1 MSDGAAHIDS
11 ESCGQDSGAIEETG
25 KRGVQPT
32 TTGPPPSGQGTEN
45 GIAGRTSGNDDLLS
59 RILPHL
65 HLVRGPDHRGEYLCW
80 CPFHPDGQGK
90 PPHQP
95 NLQVSVRGFICHA
108 CGAKGGLR
116 KLAQDLS
123 IPVAA
128 GNSAFEAVYDYQ
140 DEHGSLMYQALRK
153 PGKQFLFRR
162 PDGKGGWIWNLKG
175 VKRIPYRLPQLLAN
189 QDEPVYVVEGEKDAD
204 RLASTRLVATTNPG
218 GAGKWHPQYAQ
229 WLAGRKVLILP
240 DNDDPGREH
249 AEDVARS
256 AAGVAGCVKVISLP
270 GLPEKGDVSDWFD
283 AGHTVGELKK
293 LAAEAPHW
301 EQPDDDEKAPGSA
314 GGRSEATRL
323 VELVL
328 EGAVELFH
336 EQDGSTY
343 ARINVGDHLGIW
355 ACRGQQFE
363 NWLAHRFWESE
374 RRAPASHTRRAA
386 RNVLESI
393 ALFDGDE
400 HRLHN
405 RVAFY
410 DDAIWYDLADRE
422 CRAVRITAEGWQIV
436 TEPPILF
443 RRYSH
448 QRPQVEP
455 FPGGDLHDFMRF
467 VNLRDPSQALLL
479 LVSLAACLVPQ
490 IPHAILLVHGPQGSA
505 KTSLLRM
512 LRRLIDPSI
521 TETLAL
527 SRKPDEVVQALSHH
541 WAACFDNVTSIPEW
555 IADILCRAATGEGA
569 SKRRLYT
576 DDEAFLYAYRR
587 CVALNSINIPTRRPD
602 LLDRSVLFGLGP
614 ITPAERKPEE
624 QLWSQFEEAQPA
636 LFGAALDVVSRA
648 MAILPTISLPA
659 PPRMADFAR
668 WGCAIAK
675 ALGHAETEFI
685 DAYDANIAVQNE
697 EVLHSHPVAS
707 ALAAL
712 MERRGEWEGTA
723 TQLLDELEKVAREQR
738 ISTDAKGW
746 PGAPHVLA
754 RRLVEVQPNLAAAG
768 IEVQIGRDHV
778 GRWTCIRR
786 ISAQ

>member
-1 MSDGAAHIDS
+1 MMSNERSAKPDDRWPEDS
-11 ESCGQDSGAIEETG
+11 
-25 KRGVQPT
+25 PT
-32 TTGPPPSGQGTEN
+32 THGAPSRPEGAPRHHE
-45 GIAGRTSGNDDLLS
+45 LLPE
-59 RILPHL
+59 ILQRL
-65 HLVRGPDHRGEYLCW
+65 HVVRGPDPRGEYVCW
-80 CPFHPDGQGK
+80 CPFHADGQGK

-95 NLQVSVRGFICHA
+95 NLSASIRGFICHA
-108 CGAKGGLR
+108 CGAKGGLQ
-116 KLAQDLS
+116 KLAQHLG
-123 IPVAA
+123 ILAA
-128 GNSAFEAVYDYQ
+128 GNGAFEATYDYQ
-140 DEHGSLMYQALRK
+140 DEHGNLMYQALRK

-204 RLASTRLVATTNPG
+204 RLASTGLAATTNPG
-218 GAGKWHPQYAQ
+218 GAGKWHPEYAQ
-229 WLAGRKVLILP
+229 WLARREVVVLP
-240 DNDDPGREH
+240 DNDKPGRQH

-256 AAGVAGCVKVISLP
+256 AAAVAGSVKVISLP
-270 GLPEKGDVSDWFD
+270 GLPEKGDVSDWLS
-283 AGHTVGELKK
+283 AGHTIDELKQ
-293 LAAEAPHW
+293 LVSEAPPW
-301 EQPDDDEKAPGSA
+301 EPPDTDEEAAGSS
-314 GGRSEATRL
+314 GGATQATRL
-323 VELVL
+323 VELVV

-336 EQDGSTY
+336 EQDGTTY
-343 ARINVGDHLGIW
+343 ARIDVGDHLEIW

-363 NWLAHRFWESE
+363 TWLARRFWESE
-374 RRAPASHTRRAA
+374 RRALSPHTLRAA

-405 RVAFY
+405 RVAFH
-410 DDAIWYDLADRE
+410 DGAIWYDLADAGW
-422 CRAVRITAEGWQIV
+422 RAVRIAPDGWQV
-436 TEPPILF
+436 VPKPPILF

-448 QRPQVEP
+448 QRPQVAP
-455 FPGGDLHDFMRF
+455 SPGGDLHDFIRF

-479 LVSLAACLVPQ
+479 LVCLAACLVPHM
-490 IPHAILLVHGPQGSA
+490 PHAILLVHGPQGSA

-521 TETLAL
+521 TETLTL

-614 ITPAERKPEE
+614 IAPVERKPEE
-624 QLWSQFEEAQPA
+624 QLWSQFEQARPA
-636 LFGAALDVVSRA
+636 LFGAAVDVVSRA

-668 WGCAIAK
+668 WGCAIAR

-697 EVLHSHPVAS
+697 EVLHSHPVAT
-707 ALAAL
+707 AVAAL

-723 TQLLDELEKVAREQR
+723 TKLLDELEKVAREQR

-746 PGAPHVLA
+746 PGAPHVLT
-754 RRLVEVQPNLAAAG
+754 RRLKEVQPNLAAAG
-768 IEVQIGRDHV
+768 IDVQCNRNRQGSSI
-778 GRWTCIRR
+778 WIRR
-786 ISAQ
+786 ISDK

>member
-1 MSDGAAHIDS
+1 MTSDDSGNVNGDDQNGGSAVDEVLTRLQKVTEAQGGWMAICPAHDDHQPSLSISTGEDGRVLLHCFAGCAIADILDELELTMQDLFAQPDKTEADGAGDS
-11 ESCGQDSGAIEETG
+11 VSSGTHAADSTAI
-25 KRGVQPT
+25 
-32 TTGPPPSGQGTEN
+32 PP
-45 GIAGRTSGNDDLLS
+45 ATSDED
-59 RILPHL
+59 
-65 HLVRGPDHRGEYLCW
+65 
-80 CPFHPDGQGK
+80 
-90 PPHQP
+90 
-95 NLQVSVRGFICHA
+95 
-108 CGAKGGLR
+108 
-116 KLAQDLS
+116 
-123 IPVAA
+123 
-128 GNSAFEAVYDYQ
+128 FEATYDYHDAEGNLVFQ
-140 DEHGSLMYQALRK
+140 VVRK
-153 PGKQFLFRR
+153 PGKRFFQRQ
-162 PDGKGGWIWNLKG
+162 PDGGDGWLWNLKG
-175 VKRIPYRLPQLLAN
+175 VRRVLYGLPALLER
-189 QDEPVYVVEGEKDAD
+189 QDEPVYVVEGERDAS
-204 RLASTRLVATTNPG
+204 RLASAGLVATTNPG

-270 GLPEKGDVSDWFD
+270 ALREKGDVSDWLD
-283 AGHTVGELKK
+283 AGHTVEELKK
-293 LAAEAPHW
+293 LAADASPWEAP
-301 EQPDDDEKAPGSA
+301 EEDAEASGAA

-336 EQDGSTY
+336 EQDGTTY
-343 ARINVGDHLGIW
+343 VRINVGDHREIW
-355 ACRGQQFE
+355 TCRSQQFE
-363 NWLAHRFWESE
+363 TWLARRFWKSE

-386 RNVLESI
+386 RNVLEAI
-393 ALFDGDE
+393 ALFEGDE

-405 RVAFY
+405 RVARH
-410 DDAIWYDLADRE
+410 DGAIWYDLADRE

-448 QRPQVEP
+448 QRPQVDP

-576 DDEAFLYAYRR
+576 DDDAFLYAYRR

-614 ITPAERKPEE
+614 IAPAERKPEE
-624 QLWSQFEEAQPA
+624 QLWSQFEQAQPA

-668 WGCAIAK
+668 WGCAIARG
-675 ALGHAETEFI
+675 LGHAETEFI

-697 EVLHSHPVAS
+697 EVLHSHPVAT

-746 PGAPHVLA
+746 PGAPHVLT
-754 RRLVEVQPNLAAAG
+754 RRLKEVQPNLAAAG
-768 IEVQIGRDHV
+768 IDVQCNRNRQGSSI
-778 GRWTCIRR
+778 WIRR
-786 ISAQ
+786 ISDK